1 MQYSN
6 PDVPLIRFDLAV
18 NLHNISGVIVTAI
31 YFLFL
36 FGNIFSS
43 NGKYY
48 RINKENLTDRMK
60 KQYKYYTKGI
70 FNDAD
75 PPFPVTKERK
85 FNPLQK
91 ITYVVSMYIFMPL
104 IIITGW
110 ALLFPEAT
118 VDKVFGTSG
127 LLLTDVFHIIIGF
140 LLSVFMI
147 VHIYF
152 ATISHSPGG
161 NFRAMITGWHVD

>member
-36 FGNIFSS
+36 FCNIFSK

-48 RINKENLTDRMK
+48 KIEKEDLTNRMK
-60 KQYKYYTKGI
+60 LQFKYYTKEI
-70 FNDAD
+70 FSHTD

-118 VDKVFGTSG
+118 LDKVFGTSG
-127 LLLTDVFHIIIGF
+127 LLLTDMFHIIIGF